1 MNSLQQT
8 EFNILKEYVRI
19 CDELELTYFL
29 VCGSALGAAKYKGF
43 IPWDDD
49 IDVGMPRE
57 DYDIFCAKAQ
67 EMLPEHLFLQ
77 NYQTDKY
84 YPLIFSKIRNCNT
97 TFIEKS
103 YATSNINHGI
113 YIDVFPLDGYP
124 ENERLKAKIEREK
137 KRYLLT
143 RLCCLDV
150 PHSWKAALLVT
161 AQRLFG
167 IHKNPRKFV
176 ERFVK
181 QIKQYPTSKSPVWC
195 NHGNWQAKLEYAP
208 KEQYGEGIFTDFEG
222 LQVRIPEMYD
232 EYLTQKYGDWRADPP
247 ESEKE
252 GHHYHF
258 ICDTRRS
265 YKDYIEEES
274 DRKINI
280 KKGV

>member
-8 EFNILKEYVRI
+8 EFNILKEFVRI

-67 EMLPEHLFLQ
+67 KMLPEHLFLQ

-150 PHSWKAALLVT
+150 PRSWKTALLVT

-176 ERFVK
+176 ERFEK
-181 QIKQYPTSKSPVWC
+181 QIKQYPTSESTVWC
-195 NHGNWQAKLEYAP
+195 NHGNWQGELEYAP
-208 KEQYGEGIFTDFEG
+208 KEQYGEGIFVDFEG
-222 LQVRIPEMYD
+222 LRVRIPEKYD
-232 EYLTQKYGDWRADPP
+232 EYLIQKYGDWREDPP

-265 YKDYIEEES
+265 YKDYVVKKSEG
-274 DRKINI
+274 KIKLKTNI
-280 KKGV
+280 